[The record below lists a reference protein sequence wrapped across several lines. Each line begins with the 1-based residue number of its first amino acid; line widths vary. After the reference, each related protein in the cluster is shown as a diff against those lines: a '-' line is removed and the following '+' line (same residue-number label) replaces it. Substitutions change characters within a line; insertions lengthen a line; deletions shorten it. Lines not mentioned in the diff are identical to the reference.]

1 MGTKKSSQQESRI
14 TKTGAIKELLAAGVE
29 SPTEI
34 SKKVREKYGLDIA
47 PNYVSTI
54 KNQLKSRKPAKKRAS
69 AMGLDAAIEF
79 CEGVGGVEAA
89 KALLGTI
96 ERIRKL

>member
-1 MGTKKSSQQESRI
+1 MGKKKPVQQQSTI
-14 TKTGAIKELLAAGVE
+14 TKTGAIKEFLRAGVE

-34 SKKVREKYGLDIA
+34 SKQVQEKYGLDIA

-54 KNQLKSRKPAKKRAS
+54 KNQLKSRKPAKKKAS
-69 AMGLDAAIEF
+69 ATGLDAAIEF
-79 CEGVGGVEAA
+79 CEGVGGVDAA
-89 KALLGTI
+89 KSLLDTI